1 MSSMFLAWVNMD
13 SQLACVKMRSRTSD
27 VGPDGRPEDL
37 DLSASGAFEDAAGHE
52 QVFFKL

>member
-1 MSSMFLAWVNMD
+1 MFECLAWVNMD